1 MHINIIFSL
10 YLASLLVAFSACAE
24 NEKSVVLQLK
34 WKHQFQFAGYYA
46 AKHKGFYNEA
56 GLKVEIRERDL
67 KTSPL
72 DEVLNGRATF
82 GIADSSIVLQ
92 RLHNKPLVITSTVFQ
107 HSPLVLMA
115 RASSGI
121 RNISDLIGKRIMFQ
135 RGVDDAS
142 LLAMLSIVGID
153 SDDYQL
159 IKHNFD
165 NMSLMNGDSDVMSAY
180 LTNQP
185 NLYRNMGEE
194 VVLFD
199 PVNYGIDFY
208 GDLIFTSEDVIG
220 EDLNSVDAFTQA
232 SLRGWLYAVEHPE
245 EIVDLIIKEYN
256 PTINREMLLQEAAA
270 TKRLIN
276 SHLIPIGSMY
286 KMRFE
291 RISEIYQTLNMAPKS
306 GTLSGLTL
314 DEYREDN
321 NVFFSK
327 WGIIIGGVIIVLSI
341 LLIFFYFL
349 NRKLN
354 ERVKERTF
362 ALKDS
367 NDLLELHV
375 SDIKEKNKALK
386 LAMLQVNQANQAKS
400 TFLANMSHEIRT
412 PMNGIFGSLQLLEQ
426 MPLDKLA
433 HELIESASFSTKNL
447 LVIINDIL
455 DFSKIEAGKLNVSDV
470 PFDLYKVLSSLQQDV
485 QPLVENKDV
494 TFFINVISGTH
505 QYWRGD
511 PVRVKQIL
519 INMVSN
525 AIKFTEEGTVV
536 VNIEDKQGL
545 HIDVIDSG
553 IGMNADMMSRLFG
566 RFEQADSSTTRKNGG
581 TGLGFSITRSL
592 VELMG
597 GTMSVVSKVKQGT
610 TINMFLPLKQ
620 AKFEDMIEK
629 DLPNF
634 KLLKTKKVLLAEDNK
649 INQMVAVKM
658 LESIGVQVTV
668 VDNGQLA
675 LDAVQKQDFDL
686 VLMDIQMPVMDGLAA
701 CTELRKTHK
710 DLPIV
715 ALTANV
721 MSDDILKYKQ
731 EGFNDHVGKPIEQA
745 YLFKVLAQYLSD

>member
-1 MHINIIFSL
+1 MSIIKHFTFI
-10 YLASLLVAFSACAE
+10 AVLLLTLSSEAA
-24 NEKSVVLQLK
+24 NEKKVVLQLK

-46 AKHKGFYNEA
+46 AKYKGFYKDA
-56 GLKVEIRERDL
+56 GLQVEIRERDI
-67 KTSPL
+67 KSSPL
-72 DEVLNGRATF
+72 EEVLSGRATF
-82 GIADSSIVLQ
+82 GIADSSLVLQ
-92 RLHNKPLVITSTVFQ
+92 RLHNKPIVITSTVFQ
-107 HSPLVLMA
+107 HSPLVFMA
-115 RASSGI
+115 KASSGI
-121 RNISDLIGKRIMFQ
+121 RNVSDLIGKRIMFQ

-142 LLAMLSIVGID
+142 LLAMFSIVGINTT
-153 SDDYQL
+153 DYQF

-165 NMSLMNGDSDVMSAY
+165 NMALTKDHTDVMSAY

-185 NLYRNMGEE
+185 NLYRAMGEE
-194 VVLFD
+194 VVIFD

-208 GDLIFTSEDVIG
+208 GDLIFTSEEVIKN
-220 EDLNSVDAFTQA
+220 DLASVDTFTQA
-232 SLRGWLYAVEHPE
+232 SLKGWLYALDHPE
-245 EIVDLIIKEYN
+245 EIVDLIIQQYN
-256 PTINREMLLQEAAA
+256 PSLLRDTLLQEAMQ
-270 TKRLIN
+270 TKKLIN
-276 SHLIPIGSMY
+276 AHLIPIGTINNI
-286 KMRFE
+286 RFE
-291 RISEIYQTLNMAPKS
+291 RISETYKSLDLAPIGS
-306 GTLSGLTL
+306 DLTGLTL
-314 DEYREDN
+314 DEYRTDARE
-321 NVFFSK
+321 FLGK
-327 WGIIIGGVIIVLSI
+327 WGIVIGVVIITLFV
-341 LLIFFYFL
+341 LLIFFYYL

-354 ERVKERTF
+354 DRVKERTS

-367 NDLLELHV
+367 NKLLELHV
-375 SDIKEKNKALK
+375 ENIKEKNEALK
-386 LAMLQVNQANQAKS
+386 EAMLQVNQASEAKS

-470 PFDLYKVLSSLQQDV
+470 PFDLYKVLSSLQQDL

-494 TFFINVISGTH
+494 TFLINVTSGTH

-545 HIDVIDSG
+545 HIDVIDTG
-553 IGMNADMMSRLFG
+553 IGMDADMMSRLFG

-597 GTMSVVSKVKQGT
+597 GTMSVVSKVNQGT
-610 TINMFLPLKQ
+610 TIKMFLPLKQ

-629 DLPNF
+629 ELPNI

-731 EGFNDHVGKPIEQA
+731 EGFNDHVGKPIDQA
-745 YLFKVLAQYLSD
+745 YLLKVLAQYLSD

>member
-1 MHINIIFSL
+1 MSIIKHFTFI
-10 YLASLLVAFSACAE
+10 AVLLLTLSSEAA
-24 NEKSVVLQLK
+24 NEKKVVLQLK

-46 AKHKGFYNEA
+46 AKYKGFYKDA
-56 GLKVEIRERDL
+56 GLQVEIRERDI
-67 KTSPL
+67 KSSPL
-72 DEVLNGRATF
+72 EDVLAGRATF
-82 GIADSSIVLQ
+82 GISDSSLVLQ

-107 HSPLVLMA
+107 HSPLVFMA
-115 RASSGI
+115 KASSGI
-121 RNISDLIGKRIMFQ
+121 RNVSDLIGKRIMFQ

-142 LLAMLSIVGID
+142 LLAMFSIVGINNK
-153 SDDYQL
+153 DYQF

-165 NMSLMNGDSDVMSAY
+165 NMALMKDYTDVMSAY

-185 NLYRNMGEE
+185 NLYRAMGEE
-194 VVLFD
+194 VVIFD

-208 GDLIFTSEDVIG
+208 GDLIFTSEEVIKN
-220 EDLNSVDAFTQA
+220 DLASVDAFTQA
-232 SLRGWLYAVEHPE
+232 SLKGWLYAMDHPV
-245 EIVDLIIKEYN
+245 EIVDLIIQQYN
-256 PTINREMLLQEAAA
+256 PSLLRDTLLQEAMQ
-270 TKRLIN
+270 TKKLIN
-276 SHLIPIGSMY
+276 AHLIPIGTINNI
-286 KMRFE
+286 RFE
-291 RISEIYQTLNMAPKS
+291 RISETYKSLDMAPIGS
-306 GTLSGLTL
+306 ELTGLTL
-314 DEYREDN
+314 DEYRTDTQ
-321 NVFFSK
+321 VFLGK
-327 WGIIIGGVIIVLSI
+327 WGIIIGVVIITLFVL
-341 LLIFFYFL
+341 LMFFYYL

-354 ERVKERTF
+354 ERVKERTS

-367 NDLLELHV
+367 NKLLEQHV
-375 SDIKEKNKALK
+375 ENIKQKNEALK
-386 LAMLQVNQANQAKS
+386 SAMLQVNQANEAKS

-494 TFFINVISGTH
+494 TFLINVTSGTH

-545 HIDVIDSG
+545 HIDVIDTG
-553 IGMNADMMSRLFG
+553 IGMDADMMSRLFG

-597 GTMSVVSKVKQGT
+597 GKMSVVSKVKQGT

-620 AKFEDMIEK
+620 AKFEDMVHKE
-629 DLPNF
+629 LPHI

-649 INQMVAVKM
+649 INQIVAVKM

-731 EGFNDHVGKPIEQA
+731 EGFNDHVGKPIDQA
-745 YLFKVLAQYLSD
+745 YLLKVLAQYLSD

>member
-1 MHINIIFSL
+1 MSIIKHFTFI
-10 YLASLLVAFSACAE
+10 AVLLLTLSSEAA
-24 NEKSVVLQLK
+24 NEKKVVLQLK

-46 AKHKGFYNEA
+46 AKYKGFYKDA
-56 GLKVEIRERDL
+56 GLQVEIRERDI
-67 KTSPL
+67 KSSPL
-72 DEVLNGRATF
+72 EDVLAGRATF
-82 GIADSSIVLQ
+82 GISDSSLVLQ

-107 HSPLVLMA
+107 HSPLVFMA
-115 RASSGI
+115 KASSGI
-121 RNISDLIGKRIMFQ
+121 RNVSDLIGKRIMFQ

-142 LLAMLSIVGID
+142 LLAMLSIVGINTK
-153 SDDYQL
+153 DYQF

-165 NMSLMNGDSDVMSAY
+165 NMALMKDHTDVMSAY

-185 NLYRNMGEE
+185 NLYRAMEE
-194 VVLFD
+194 DVVIFD

-208 GDLIFTSEDVIG
+208 GDLIFTTEEVIKN
-220 EDLNSVDAFTQA
+220 DLASVDAFTQA
-232 SLRGWLYAVEHPE
+232 SLKGWLYAIDHQE
-245 EIVDLIIKEYN
+245 EIVDLIIQQYN
-256 PTINREMLLQEAAA
+256 PSLLRDTLLQEAMQ
-270 TKRLIN
+270 TKQLIN
-276 SHLIPIGSMY
+276 AHLIPIGTINNI
-286 KMRFE
+286 RFE
-291 RISEIYQTLNMAPKS
+291 RISETYQSLDMAPIGS
-306 GTLSGLTL
+306 ELTGLTL
-314 DEYREDN
+314 DEYRTGTQ
-321 NVFFSK
+321 VFLGK
-327 WGIIIGGVIIVLSI
+327 WGIIIGVVIITLFVL
-341 LLIFFYFL
+341 LMFFYYL

-354 ERVKERTF
+354 ERVKERTSE
-362 ALKDS
+362 LKDS
-367 NDLLELHV
+367 NKLLEQHV
-375 SDIKEKNKALK
+375 ENIKEKNEALK
-386 LAMLQVNQANQAKS
+386 LVMLQVNQANEAKS

-426 MPLDKLA
+426 MPLNKLA

-494 TFFINVISGTH
+494 TFLINVTSGTH

-545 HIDVIDSG
+545 HIDVIDTG
-553 IGMNADMMSRLFG
+553 IGMDADMMSRLFG

-629 DLPNF
+629 ELPNI

-731 EGFNDHVGKPIEQA
+731 EGFNDHVGKPIDQA
-745 YLFKVLAQYLSD
+745 YLLKVLAQYLSD

>member
-1 MHINIIFSL
+1 MSIIKHFTFI
-10 YLASLLVAFSACAE
+10 AVLLLTLSSEAA
-24 NEKSVVLQLK
+24 NEKKVVLQLK

-46 AKHKGFYNEA
+46 AKYKGFYKDA
-56 GLKVEIRERDL
+56 GLQVEIRERDI
-67 KTSPL
+67 KSSPL
-72 DEVLNGRATF
+72 EDVLAGRATF
-82 GIADSSIVLQ
+82 GIADSSLVLQ
-92 RLHNKPLVITSTVFQ
+92 RLHNKPIVITSTVFQ
-107 HSPLVLMA
+107 HSPLVFMA
-115 RASSGI
+115 KASSGI
-121 RNISDLIGKRIMFQ
+121 RNVSDLIGKRIMFQ

-142 LLAMLSIVGID
+142 LLAMFSIVGINTK
-153 SDDYQL
+153 DYQF

-165 NMSLMNGDSDVMSAY
+165 NMALMKDHTDVMSAY

-185 NLYRNMGEE
+185 NLYRAMGEE
-194 VVLFD
+194 VVIFD

-208 GDLIFTSEDVIG
+208 GDLIFTSEDEIKN
-220 EDLNSVDAFTQA
+220 DLASVDAFTQA
-232 SLRGWLYAVEHPE
+232 SLKGWLYALDHPE
-245 EIVDLIIKEYN
+245 EIADLIIQQYN
-256 PTINREMLLQEAAA
+256 PGLLRETLLQEAMQ
-270 TKRLIN
+270 TKKLIN
-276 SHLIPIGSMY
+276 AHLIPIGTINNI
-286 KMRFE
+286 RFE
-291 RISEIYQTLNMAPKS
+291 RISETYKSLDMAPIGS
-306 GTLSGLTL
+306 DLTGLTL
-314 DEYREDN
+314 DEYRTGTQ
-321 NVFFSK
+321 VFLGK
-327 WGIIIGGVIIVLSI
+327 WGIIIGVVIITLFVL
-341 LLIFFYFL
+341 LMFFYYL

-354 ERVKERTF
+354 DRVKERTS

-367 NDLLELHV
+367 NKLLEQHV
-375 SDIKEKNKALK
+375 ENIKEKNEALK
-386 LAMLQVNQANQAKS
+386 EAMLQVNQASEAKS

-470 PFDLYKVLSSLQQDV
+470 PFDLYKVLSSLQQDL

-494 TFFINVISGTH
+494 TFLINVTSGTH

-545 HIDVIDSG
+545 HIDVIDTG
-553 IGMNADMMSRLFG
+553 IGMDADMMSRLFG

-629 DLPNF
+629 ELPNI